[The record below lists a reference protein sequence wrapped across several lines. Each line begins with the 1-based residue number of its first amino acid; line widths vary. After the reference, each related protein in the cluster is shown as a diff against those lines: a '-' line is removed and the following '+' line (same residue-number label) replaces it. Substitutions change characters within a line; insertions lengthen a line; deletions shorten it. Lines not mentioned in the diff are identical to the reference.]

1 MMHAIPAID
10 EEKGI
15 LRQPIVIATIG
26 AAAVLAAIG
35 VNLFLWQGEK
45 AAPPPPTAA
54 AVPSATATPA
64 APQTAPLPSFDVVR
78 VNPSGDAVIAGR
90 AVPGSTVVIFEN
102 NEPIGEVR
110 ADARGE
116 WVFVPAKPLKP
127 GSRELSLEMRVPGQP
142 PVLSDHIVTLLI
154 PEIDKDVAGRPAT
167 ASQALALRVPRDG
180 RGPSQVL
187 QKPTLETAV
196 VFAIDAIDY
205 DDKGGISISGRGTPK
220 STVRLYLDGRFIGSA
235 EVGADSRWLFLPRT
249 EIQPG
254 TYTLRADQSGE
265 GDKVTARAEIPFAR
279 AEAVPNLA
287 PGMSVVVQPGNSLWR
302 LARRTY
308 GQGTSFTIIYE
319 ANKTQIRDPDL
330 IFPGQIFQLP
340 KQSSGG

>member
-1 MMHAIPAID
+1 MMIVIPDIKQ
-10 EEKGI
+10 ERSI

-35 VNLFLWQGEK
+35 VNLVLWKEDK
-45 AAPPPPTAA
+45 ASPAPIAA
-54 AVPSATATPA
+54 AVPPTPA
-64 APQTAPLPSFDVVR
+64 QPSTSQAAGLPSFDVVR

-90 AVPGSTVVIFEN
+90 AIPGSTVVIFEN

-127 GSRELSLEMRVPGQP
+127 GNRELSLEMHVPGQP
-142 PVLSDHIVTLLI
+142 PVLSDHIVQLLI
-154 PEIDKDVAGRPAT
+154 PESDKDVAGRPAT

-187 QKPTLETAV
+187 QKPTLESAV
-196 VFAIDAIDY
+196 AFAIDAIDY
-205 DDKGGISISGRGTPK
+205 DDKGGVSISGRGTPK

-235 EVGADSRWLFLPRT
+235 EVGADGRWLFLPRT
-249 EIQPG
+249 AIVPG

-279 AEAVPNLA
+279 AEAVPDLA
-287 PGMSVVVQPGNSLWR
+287 PGMRVVVQPGNSLWR

-308 GQGTSFTIIYE
+308 GQGTSYTVIYE
-319 ANKTQIRDPDL
+319 ANKSQIRDPDL

-340 KQSSGG
+340 KPSGGG